1 MRQLYTGVIFAAV
14 LAVSL
19 LGASGITRVEWPRL
33 AVDGS

>member
-19 LGASGITRVEWPRL
+19 LGASGIIASNGPVWP
-33 AVDGS
+33 